1 MIYQL
6 TAPLL
11 DACVLGIVSKEDAY
25 GYTLTQQVREL
36 IDVSEST
43 LYPVLRRLK
52 KDNLLDTYDNSYQ
65 GRNRRYYTITPQ
77 GRKKL
82 EFYCDEWK
90 IYKDKIDV
98 LMDLKED
105 LKDE

>member
-11 DACVLGIVSKEDAY
+11 DACVLGIVSKGDAY

-36 IDVSEST
+36 VDVSEST

-52 KDNLLDTYDNSYQ
+52 KDKLLDTYDSSYQ
-65 GRNRRYYTITPQ
+65 GRNRRYYSITEE
-77 GRKKL
+77 GMDKLMLYRK
-82 EFYCDEWK
+82 EWEN
-90 IYKDKIDV
+90 YKDKVDV
-98 LMDLKED
+98 LIQGKEGAVN
-105 LKDE
+105 E